1 MSDDGHD
8 DTITVN
14 HFMSFS
20 KEQYV
25 EVISTYFHPKFQCYP
40 TDTELNCQWA
50 DLGDQVLR
58 LGGCCL
64 GVCRTQRRYG
74 MG

>member
-1 MSDDGHD
+1 
-8 DTITVN
+8 
-14 HFMSFS
+14 MSFS

-50 DLGDQVLR
+50 DLGDQDSAKIWNGLGYGSRIRGAEIRVGVLDGR
-58 LGGCCL
+58 G
-64 GVCRTQRRYG
+64 
-74 MG
+74 